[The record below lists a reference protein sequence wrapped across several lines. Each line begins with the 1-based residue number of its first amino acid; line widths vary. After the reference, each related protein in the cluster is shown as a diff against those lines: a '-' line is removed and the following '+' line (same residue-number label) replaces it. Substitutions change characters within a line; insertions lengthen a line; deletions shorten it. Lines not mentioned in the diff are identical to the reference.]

1 MLLKIADIIEANLE
15 LLATVETKGA
25 MTDSSYE
32 TDMHRIFYSVGC
44 KDRRRRCNMCIILAC
59 WPTARKLDNGKA
71 IRETMAAD
79 LPLSIDHF
87 RYFAG

>member
-1 MLLKIADIIEANLE
+1 MLKQTRIEFAARLHVKIVEE
-15 LLATVETKGA
+15 VVMYVSLL
-25 MTDSSYE
+25 
-32 TDMHRIFYSVGC
+32 
-44 KDRRRRCNMCIILAC
+44 
-59 WPTARKLDNGKA
+59 PTTRKLDNGKA